1 MGISN
6 TIFYILLLTFLMLL
20 ETISIVLKNWLH
32 EKSSFNTNSVILDDA
47 NSIWITNISVYTS
60 FS

>member
-32 EKSSFNTNSVILDDA
+32 EKSSFNTNSVILYDA